1 MLVKYK
7 NLNNDRITE
16 EKDLFVGQLQER
28 FSDINE
34 DFIDSV
40 VDCIQSAIF
49 KENEIGIVKE
59 GRRIPENVRS
69 NIINFL
75 NEIKKFSQAPNY
87 YKPNIHL
94 DLESFSGES
103 LKLLLRANQEDLAE
117 FAESY
122 DTTIP
127 DVSRDRICE
136 MTGFTFDAMREA
148 TQRGLNG
155 ERCQTQ
161 KERIA
166 EKTWNAEY
174 SKKPSTTVSNSEE
187 SKIDN
192 INKAKKSVTIISS

>member
-7 NLNNDRITE
+7 NLNNNRITE
-16 EKDLFVGQLQER
+16 EKDLFIDQLHR
-28 FSDINE
+28 IFPDAGRS
-34 DFIDSV
+34 FIRATVS
-40 VDCIQSAIF
+40 CIQSAIF
-49 KENEIGIVKE
+49 REVDIGILKR
-59 GRRIPENVRS
+59 GGDNDPEVTADTT
-69 NIINFL
+69 NFF
-75 NEIKKFSQAPNY
+75 NEVKKFSQAPNH

-94 DLESFSGES
+94 DVEGFDGES
-103 LKLLLRANQEDLAE
+103 LRFLLRANLEDLAE

-148 TQRGLNG
+148 TERGLNG

-166 EKTWNAEY
+166 EETWDAEY
-174 SKKPSTTVSNSEE
+174 SKKPPTTVSNPEE
-187 SKIDN
+187 FKLDSNKI
-192 INKAKKSVTIISS
+192 KKSVTIKV